1 MSIKKFLKDYKSG
14 KPIDMFSA
22 EFLNIANKMQETEKL
37 LWQYN
42 NTFQAYKNNRDI
54 LNQIFE
60 NNLDESV
67 IIMQNFH
74 IDIGNVEFG
83 KNIFINKN
91 CTIMDIGGV
100 IIEDNVQI
108 AHNVNII
115 TPNHDF
121 NNRNIL
127 IPKQITIK
135 KNVWIGTGAIILPG
149 VTIGE
154 NSIVAAGAV
163 VNKDVPSN
171 TIVGGNP
178 AKVIKEIK

>member
-1 MSIKKFLKDYKSG
+1 MNIKEFLKDYSSG
-14 KPIDMFSA
+14 KSIDMFSN
-22 EFLNIANKMQETEKL
+22 EFINIANKMQETEKL

-42 NTFQAYKNNRDI
+42 NTFQSYINNKDI
-54 LNQIFE
+54 LNKIFE
-60 NNLDESV
+60 TNIDESV
-67 IIMQNFH
+67 IIMPNFH
-74 IDIGNVEFG
+74 VDIGNIEFG

-100 IIEDNVQI
+100 IIEDT
-108 AHNVNII
+108 HNVSII

-127 IPKQITIK
+127 IPKRIVIK

-154 NSIVAAGAV
+154 NAIVAAGAV
-163 VNKDVPSN
+163 VNKDVESN

-178 AKVIKEIK
+178 AKLIKRL

>member
-1 MSIKKFLKDYKSG
+1 M
-14 KPIDMFSA
+14 P
-22 EFLNIANKMQETEKL
+22 
-37 LWQYN
+37 
-42 NTFQAYKNNRDI
+42 
-54 LNQIFE
+54 
-60 NNLDESV
+60 
-67 IIMQNFH
+67 NFH
-74 IDIGNVEFG
+74 VDIGNIEFG

-108 AHNVNII
+108 AHNVSII

-127 IPKQITIK
+127 IPKRIVIK
-135 KNVWIGTGAIILPG
+135 KNVWIGTCAIILPG

-163 VNKDVPSN
+163 VNKDVESN

-178 AKVIKEIK
+178 AKLIKRL

>member
-1 MSIKKFLKDYKSG
+1 MNIKDYSSG
-14 KPIDMFSA
+14 KSIDMFSK
-22 EFLNIANKMQETEKL
+22 EFINIANKMQETEKL
-37 LWQYN
+37 LWKYN
-42 NTFQAYKNNRDI
+42 NTFQAYKNNKEI

-60 NNLDESV
+60 TNLDESV
-67 IIMQNFH
+67 IIMPNFH
-74 IDIGNVEFG
+74 VDIGNIEFG

-108 AHNVNII
+108 AHNVSII

-127 IPKQITIK
+127 IPKQIIIK
-135 KNVWIGTGAIILPG
+135 KNVWIGTGTIILPG
-149 VTIGE
+149 VTIRE
-154 NSIVAAGAV
+154 NAIVAAGAV
-163 VNKDVPSN
+163 VNKDVESN

-178 AKVIKEIK
+178 AKVIKRL

>member
-1 MSIKKFLKDYKSG
+1 MSIKEFLKDYKSG
-14 KPIDMFSA
+14 KSIDMFSA
-22 EFLNIANKMQETEKL
+22 EFLNIGNKMQETEKL

-42 NTFQAYKNNRDI
+42 NTFQAYKNNRD
-54 LNQIFE
+54 
-60 NNLDESV
+60 

-108 AHNVNII
+108 AHNVSII

-178 AKVIKEIK
+178 AKVIKELK

>member
-1 MSIKKFLKDYKSG
+1 MNVKEFLENYKNG
-14 KPIDMFSA
+14 KEINMFSE
-22 EFLNIANKMQETEKL
+22 EFQIIYNKMQETEKL

-42 NTFQAYKNNRDI
+42 NTFQSYKNNRDI
-54 LNQIFE
+54 LNKIFE
-60 NNLDESV
+60 TNLDESV
-67 IIMQNFH
+67 IIMPSFH

-83 KNIFINKN
+83 KNVFINKN

-100 IIEDNVQI
+100 VIEDNVQI
-108 AHNVNII
+108 AHNVSII

-127 IPKQITIK
+127 IPKRITIK
-135 KNVWIGTGAIILPG
+135 KNVWIGTAAIILPG
-149 VTIGE
+149 VSIGE

-163 VNKDVPSN
+163 VNKDVPSG

>member
-1 MSIKKFLKDYKSG
+1 MNVKEFLENYKNG
-14 KPIDMFSA
+14 KEINMFSE
-22 EFLNIANKMQETEKL
+22 EFQIIYNKMQETEKL

-42 NTFQAYKNNRDI
+42 NTFQSYKNNKDI
-54 LNQIFE
+54 LNKIFE
-60 NNLDESV
+60 TNLDESV
-67 IIMQNFH
+67 IIMPSFH

-83 KNIFINKN
+83 KNVFINKN

-100 IIEDNVQI
+100 VIEDNVQI
-108 AHNVNII
+108 AHNVSII
-115 TPNHDF
+115 TPNHNY

-127 IPKQITIK
+127 IPKRIVIK
-135 KNVWIGTGAIILPG
+135 KNVWIGTAAIILPG
-149 VTIGE
+149 VTIEE

-163 VNKDVPSN
+163 VNKDVPSG

>member
-1 MSIKKFLKDYKSG
+1 MNVKEFLENYKNG
-14 KPIDMFSA
+14 KEINMFSE
-22 EFLNIANKMQETEKL
+22 EFQIIYNKMQETEKL

-42 NTFQAYKNNRDI
+42 NTFQSYKNNRDI
-54 LNQIFE
+54 LNKIFE
-60 NNLDESV
+60 TNLDESV
-67 IIMQNFH
+67 IIMPSFH

-83 KNIFINKN
+83 KNVFINKN

-100 IIEDNVQI
+100 VIEDNVQI
-108 AHNVNII
+108 AHNVSII
-115 TPNHDF
+115 TPNHDY

-127 IPKQITIK
+127 IPKRITIK
-135 KNVWIGTGAIILPG
+135 KNVWIGTAAIILPG
-149 VTIGE
+149 VSIGE

-163 VNKDVPSN
+163 VNKDVPSG

>member
-1 MSIKKFLKDYKSG
+1 MNIKEFLKDYSSG
-14 KPIDMFSA
+14 KSIDMFSE
-22 EFLNIANKMQETEKL
+22 EFINIANKMQETEKL
-37 LWQYN
+37 LWEYN
-42 NTFQAYKNNRDI
+42 NTFQAYKNNKDI
-54 LNQIFE
+54 LNKIFE
-60 NNLDESV
+60 TNIDESI
-67 IIMQNFH
+67 IIMPNFH
-74 IDIGNVEFG
+74 VDIGNIEFG

-108 AHNVNII
+108 AHNVSII

-121 NNRNIL
+121 DNRNIL
-127 IPKQITIK
+127 IPKRIVIK

-163 VNKDVPSN
+163 VNKDVESN

-178 AKVIKEIK
+178 AKLIKRL

>member
-1 MSIKKFLKDYKSG
+1 MNVKEFLENYKNG
-14 KPIDMFSA
+14 KEINMFSE
-22 EFLNIANKMQETEKL
+22 EFQIIYNKMQETEKL

-42 NTFQAYKNNRDI
+42 NTFQSYKNNRDI
-54 LNQIFE
+54 LNKIFE
-60 NNLDESV
+60 TNLDESV
-67 IIMQNFH
+67 IIMPSFH

-83 KNIFINKN
+83 KNVFINKN

-108 AHNVNII
+108 AHNVSII
-115 TPNHDF
+115 TPNHDY

-127 IPKQITIK
+127 IPKRITIK
-135 KNVWIGTGAIILPG
+135 KNVWIGTAAIILPG
-149 VTIGE
+149 VSIGE

-163 VNKDVPSN
+163 VNKDVPSG